1 MHRGTK
7 RATIKC
13 SSRIGSRR
21 DNGAVN
27 SVRARLATQKAHLE
41 GELERMSIPPDET
54 SNISFGKR
62 VGEGTSMAV
71 DRLVQVETHDQLG
84 ALHADVTRA
93 LEKFDEESYGVCD
106 GCGVDIPPERLEV
119 LPWAALCV
127 RCSWER

>member
-1 MHRGTK
+1 MNSGPSSPDSLLIRHNGHVHAI
-7 RATIKC
+7 RAK
-13 SSRIGSRR
+13 
-21 DNGAVN
+21 
-27 SVRARLATQKAHLE
+27 LAAQKTHLE
-41 GELERMSIPPDET
+41 SELDRISTPPDEI

-71 DRLVQVETHDQLG
+71 DRLVQVETHDQLR

-93 LEKFDEESYGVCD
+93 LEKFDEQSYGVCD